1 MSILW
6 AIIIGGIAGALA
18 RLLVPRDRHPGGII
32 LTIVLGIVG
41 AFVATFL
48 GRAIGWYGE
57 GDGAGLI
64 GAVVGSVIVLL
75 IWGAVAGRSRG

>member
-6 AIIIGGIAGALA
+6 MIIIGGIAGALA
-18 RLLVPRDRHPGGII
+18 RFLIPGDKHPGGII

-48 GRAIGWYGE
+48 GRAIGWYGPA
-57 GDGAGLI
+57 DGAGLI

-75 IWGAVAGRSRG
+75 IFGAITGRKRS

>member
-6 AIIIGGIAGALA
+6 AIIIGGLAGAVA
-18 RLLVPRDRHPGGII
+18 RFLIPGDKHPGGII

-48 GRAIGWYGE
+48 GRAIDWYGPE
-57 GDGAGLI
+57 DGAGFI
-64 GAVVGSVIVLL
+64 GAVVGSIIVLL
-75 IWGAVAGRSRG
+75 IYGAFAGKKRG